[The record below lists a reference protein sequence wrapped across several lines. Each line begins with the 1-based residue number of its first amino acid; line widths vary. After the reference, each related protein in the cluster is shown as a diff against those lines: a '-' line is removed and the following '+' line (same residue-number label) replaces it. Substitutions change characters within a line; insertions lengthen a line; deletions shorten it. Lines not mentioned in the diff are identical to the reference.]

1 MVDAEFSTE
10 LKEDR
15 IAPNITAAKKPR
27 IGFGITC
34 ATPASGKQGRR
45 NPSRCRVSQC
55 ADNAWNNDD
64 QRSHDLEEACKYGA
78 LLCFLQVLSTEGTL
92 DDGLVG
98 CPVVHVVDQQA
109 GE

>member
-34 ATPASGKQGRR
+34 ATSIG
-45 NPSRCRVSQC
+45 
-55 ADNAWNNDD
+55 
-64 QRSHDLEEACKYGA
+64 
-78 LLCFLQVLSTEGTL
+78 
-92 DDGLVG
+92 
-98 CPVVHVVDQQA
+98 
-109 GE
+109 